1 MLAGN
6 MQRAILMAIF
16 LFATFSL
23 AAPAD
28 ESKAE
33 GTELGQLS
41 NEANPAGSGSGAPQR
56 VFDFKITPDM
66 KTEDLDNPKSALS
79 KLISFIVK
87 GASKASRYVAIVGP
101 KTPTPEIKL
110 RILDNSI
117 FVPGG
122 GPPQLGFRRTDVNPA
137 IDKTTTLSGI
147 TTWYQTIRLASDAP
161 LSLEHGYLLA
171 SIEGDHVFDI
181 FCGSDFDAK
190 NYEHKPSSNSKT
202 IRVRDWSTKTLLEL
216 PLVYDQNYNFAIT
229 VDWDKNTLTVYSST
243 GTDPLKMASGPMA
256 NDPKAMSPDVRQKG
270 EYHIQLI
277 KFPLADKKT
286 PADKVGDVPHF
297 GFQPPIKR
305 EHVFFSN
312 VFVTSGKEIEQ
323 PKFTAP
329 KTKKVKAC
337 KRT

>member
-171 SIEGDHVFDI
+171 SIEGPT
-181 FCGSDFDAK
+181 G
-190 NYEHKPSSNSKT
+190 KT
-202 IRVRDWSTKTLLEL
+202 THQS
-216 PLVYDQNYNFAIT
+216 AI
-229 VDWDKNTLTVYSST
+229 YSST